1 MSGTRTESSIADL
14 VDQART
20 GEEEAWAG
28 LVCRYQSLVDS
39 VTRRHHLS
47 ADDAAD
53 VSQNVWQLLLEHLGD
68 LREPQALPGWI
79 ATTTARACL
88 KALALQRRTVTFDP
102 QESWELTGFG
112 PDKGW
117 TSVGGQAEPGEGL
130 MRVESH
136 RAVRRALA
144 ELTPT
149 QRQLLLLVVADPPL
163 SYRQI
168 STRLGVPIGSI
179 GPTRARLLRKLKRSN
194 AVQELMG
201 AGEGRANAVHAAA

>member
-1 MSGTRTESSIADL
+1 MSSTRTESSATDL
-14 VDQART
+14 VDRARR
-20 GEEEAWAG
+20 GDEQAWAE
-28 LVCRYQSLVDS
+28 LVSRYQSLVDS

-53 VSQNVWQLLLEHLGD
+53 VSQNVWLLLLEHLGD

-88 KALALQRRTVTFDP
+88 RVLAPQRRTVTFDP
-102 QESWELTGFG
+102 QQAWEGKGFG
-112 PDKGW
+112 PDAGW
-117 TSVGGQAEPGEGL
+117 TSVGKPAEPGEGL

-144 ELTPT
+144 ELTPAH
-149 QRQLLLLVVADPPL
+149 RELLLLVVADPPL

-168 STRLGVPIGSI
+168 SSRLGVPIGSI
-179 GPTRARLLRKLKRSN
+179 GPTRARLLRKLRRSS
-194 AVQELMG
+194 AVEELMG
-201 AGEGRANAVHAAA
+201 AGEDRAVAVHAAA